1 MQEFLI
7 QFTLNVMHCEHKF
20 AKNIFKMIGKKN
32 SVKMRCNLQCRGT
45 KPHLWLTINPQ
56 KGGKMLKPIAPHV
69 LTMIEFDSFST
80 TIENLETPLGHFLAM
95 GKHIRKK
102 NFGNLKSHDY
112 HILMQQILP
121 LALRGCLAFSPTSNE
136 CKKN

>member
-1 MQEFLI
+1 
-7 QFTLNVMHCEHKF
+7 
-20 AKNIFKMIGKKN
+20 
-32 SVKMRCNLQCRGT
+32 
-45 KPHLWLTINPQ
+45 LTINPQ
-56 KGGKMLKPIAPHV
+56 KGGKMLKPTTPHV

-95 GKHIRKK
+95 EKHIRKN

-121 LALRGCLAFSPTSNE
+121 LTLRGCLAFSPTSNE
-136 CKKN
+136 CKKNYFLQISTLLMHFKLRFT